1 MKLTKSTLKQ
11 IIKEELQ
18 NISLQEQE
26 PASRY
31 NPRTSMPGP
40 EKCGDNTCKEMNDD
54 IDMLQDQIEY
64 LKNIIRDLGGTVPG

>member
-1 MKLTKSTLKQ
+1 MKLNKSKLKQ

-18 NISLQEQE
+18 TTLLEDWGDDSGCGETSCEQ
-26 PASRY
+26 
-31 NPRTSMPGP
+31 
-40 EKCGDNTCKEMNDD
+40 MNDD